1 MGWMLSM
8 GFGIQTACR
17 VLEAEEHE
25 LFSLAFTFIDCCE
38 SGLTRLP
45 LPLILQHGCVEQ
57 TETV

>member
-1 MGWMLSM
+1 M
-8 GFGIQTACR
+8 GFEIQTACR
-17 VLEAEEHE
+17 VLEAEEHQR
-25 LFSLAFTFIDCCE
+25 FSLAFTCIEYCE